1 MAFSGL
7 PNKRIEDELD
17 KQFPKGDKARGRAL
31 VLFAIAQMEID
42 LTKVKT
48 IREFRG
54 ETANMLKQELKQ
66 KLKEKLLNSKDDWIT
81 TLHREFKEEMIDN
94 L

>member
-1 MAFSGL
+1 MKFSNL
-7 PNKRIEDELD
+7 PNTKIEAELD

-31 VLFAIAQMEID
+31 VLFGVAQIEID
-42 LTKVKT
+42 LAEVRA
-48 IREFRG
+48 IREFK
-54 ETANMLKQELKQ
+54 EESALMLKKDLKQ
-66 KLKEKLLNSKDDWIT
+66 KLKKKLMESKDDWIT